1 MLPISYKASLRLRTV
16 GLPVE
21 EPWVQWEGWVQKLTR
36 QAADAGMETEGKGDR
51 TGRRGGKAHSPVMIP
66 T

>member
-1 MLPISYKASLRLRTV
+1 MLPISSKALLRLRTV

-21 EPWVQWEGWVQKLTR
+21 EPWVQWVGRAQKLTR
-36 QAADAGMETEGKGDR
+36 QAADAGMETEGEGDR
-51 TGRRGGKAHSPVMIP
+51 TGRLWGKAHSPVMIP